1 METLT
6 ESTYKYQEDIIEID
20 MLRTVCIETL

>member
-1 METLT
+1 MEILT

-20 MLRTVCIETL
+20 LLQTVCIETL